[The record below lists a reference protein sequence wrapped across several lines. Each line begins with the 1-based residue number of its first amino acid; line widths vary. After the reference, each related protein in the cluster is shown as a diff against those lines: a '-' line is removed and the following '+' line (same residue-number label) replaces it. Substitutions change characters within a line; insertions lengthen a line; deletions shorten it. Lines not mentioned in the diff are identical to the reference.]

1 MILVVWLILVLR
13 WLGLRSMVFVLGLG
27 CVDCCWRAPDFGG
40 LCGSG
45 ACQVSFVA
53 WFGVNG

>member
-40 LCGSG
+40 CVI
-45 ACQVSFVA
+45 ACVCR
-53 WFGVNG
+53 